1 MTGAKGGHLTVA
13 QGTAMYVG
21 AVLGTGVIALPAL
34 AADVAGPA
42 SLLAWLALVVLSAPL
57 AATFAALGA
66 RHPDAGGVAT
76 YARLAFGERLSAVVG
91 WCFYFAVPPGTT
103 AAALFAGAYVEQ
115 AVGGGQWTVV
125 LTALVL
131 LSSMALTNWVGLR
144 ASGAVQF
151 VLAGLLVLL
160 VLGSVLLAVPH
171 VDLGNL
177 TPFAPHGWVA
187 VASAAGMLVWSFAG
201 WEAITHLAQEFKR
214 PERDL
219 PRATGIAVAI
229 VGLLYLSVAF
239 AIISVLGP
247 AAADGEAP
255 LGQLIARTVGGDVK
269 VVAAVAAVLL
279 TVGSINAYMASA
291 SKLSAALARDGAFPA
306 RLSGGTVAGEVP
318 RRSLVVVV
326 ALCFLSLAVA
336 IGTGTG
342 AKLLVLL
349 TTGQFVAVYLI
360 GTAAALKLLPSR
372 SPAWFAALVA
382 FLGVVAL
389 TVATAVYMLW
399 PLLVTATA
407 LLFLRW
413 NRRRRGDPVRGTA
426 A

>member
-1 MTGAKGGHLTVA
+1 MTATKGGALTVG

-34 AADVAGPA
+34 AAEMAGPA

-66 RHPDAGGVAT
+66 RHPDAGGVST

-103 AAALFAGAYVEQ
+103 AAALFAGAYVEE
-115 AVGGGQWTVV
+115 AIGGGQWTVV
-125 LTALVL
+125 VTALTL
-131 LSSMALTNWVGLR
+131 LTSMAVTNWIGLR

-151 VLAGLLVLL
+151 VLAALLVFL

-171 VDLGNL
+171 VDMGNL
-177 TPFAPHGWVA
+177 TPFAPHGWLA
-187 VASAAGMLVWSFAG
+187 IAPAAGLLVWSFAG
-201 WEAITHLAQEFKR
+201 WEAITHLAQEFR
-214 PERDL
+214 NPQRDL
-219 PRATGIAVAI
+219 PRATGIAVTI

-239 AIISVLGP
+239 AIIAVLGP

-279 TVGSINAYMASA
+279 TIGSINAYMASA
-291 SKLSAALARDGAFPA
+291 SKLSAALARDGAFP
-306 RLSGGTVAGEVP
+306 RMLSGGTVAGEVP
-318 RRSLVVVV
+318 RRSLLVVV
-326 ALCFLSLAVA
+326 ALCFVSLAVA
-336 IGTGTG
+336 MGTGTG

-360 GTAAALKLLPSR
+360 GTAAALKLLPTR
-372 SPAWFAALVA
+372 SPAWYAALVA
-382 FLGVVAL
+382 FLGVVGL

-399 PLLVTATA
+399 PLVVTATA

-413 NRRRRGDPVRGTA
+413 NRKRRQDPVEEVVT
-426 A
+426 

>member
-1 MTGAKGGHLTVA
+1 MTATKGGRLTVG

-34 AADVAGPA
+34 AAEMAGPA

-66 RHPDAGGVAT
+66 RHPDAGGVST

-103 AAALFAGAYVEQ
+103 AAALFAGAYVEE

-125 LTALVL
+125 VTALTL
-131 LSSMALTNWVGLR
+131 LTSMAVTNWIGLR

-151 VLAGLLVLL
+151 VLAALLVFL

-171 VDLGNL
+171 VDMGNL
-177 TPFAPHGWVA
+177 TPFAPHGWLA
-187 VASAAGMLVWSFAG
+187 IAPAAGLLVWSFAG
-201 WEAITHLAQEFKR
+201 WEAITHLAQEFR
-214 PERDL
+214 NPQRDL
-219 PRATGIAVAI
+219 PRATGIAVTI

-239 AIISVLGP
+239 AIIAVLGP

-279 TVGSINAYMASA
+279 TIGSINAYMASA
-291 SKLSAALARDGAFPA
+291 SKLSAALARDGAFP
-306 RLSGGTVAGEVP
+306 RNLSGGTVAGEVP

-336 IGTGTG
+336 MGTGTG

-360 GTAAALKLLPSR
+360 GTAAALKLLPTR
-372 SPAWFAALVA
+372 SPAWYAALVA
-382 FLGVVAL
+382 FLGVVGL

-399 PLLVTATA
+399 PLVVTATA

-413 NRRRRGDPVRGTA
+413 NRKRRRDPVEEVVT
-426 A
+426 

>member
-1 MTGAKGGHLTVA
+1 MTGAKGGRLTVG

-34 AADVAGPA
+34 AADMAGPA
-42 SLLAWLALVVLSAPL
+42 SLLAWLALVLLSAPL
-57 AATFAALGA
+57 AATFAALGS
-66 RHPDAGGVAT
+66 RHPDAGGVST

-125 LTALVL
+125 VTALTL
-131 LSSMALTNWVGLR
+131 LTSMAVTNWIGLR

-151 VLAGLLVLL
+151 VLAALLVFL

-171 VDLGNL
+171 VDMGNL
-177 TPFAPHGWVA
+177 TPFAPHGWLA
-187 VASAAGMLVWSFAG
+187 IAPAAGLLVWSFAG
-201 WEAITHLAQEFKR
+201 WEAITHLAQEFR
-214 PERDL
+214 HPARDL

-239 AIISVLGP
+239 AIIAVLGP

-279 TVGSINAYMASA
+279 TIGSINAYMASA
-291 SKLSAALARDGAFPA
+291 SKLSAALARDGAFPH
-306 RLSGGTVAGEVP
+306 RLSGGAVAGEVP

-326 ALCFLSLAVA
+326 ALCYLSLAVA

-360 GTAAALKLLPSR
+360 GTAAALKILPTR
-372 SPAWFAALVA
+372 SPAWYAALVA
-382 FLGVVAL
+382 FLGVVGL

-399 PLLVTATA
+399 PLVVTVTA

-413 NRRRRGDPVRGTA
+413 NRKRRQDPVEEVVK
-426 A
+426 

>member
-1 MTGAKGGHLTVA
+1 MTATKGGRLTVG

-34 AADVAGPA
+34 AAEMAGPA

-66 RHPDAGGVAT
+66 RHPDAGGVST

-103 AAALFAGAYVEQ
+103 AAALFAGAYVEE

-125 LTALVL
+125 VTALTL
-131 LSSMALTNWVGLR
+131 LTSMAVTNWIGLR

-151 VLAGLLVLL
+151 VLAALLVFL

-171 VDLGNL
+171 VDMGNL
-177 TPFAPHGWVA
+177 TPFAPHGWLA
-187 VASAAGMLVWSFAG
+187 IAPAAGLLVWSFAG
-201 WEAITHLAQEFKR
+201 WEAITHLAQEFR
-214 PERDL
+214 NPQRDL
-219 PRATGIAVAI
+219 PRATGIAVTI

-239 AIISVLGP
+239 AIIAVLGP

-279 TVGSINAYMASA
+279 TIGSINAYMASA
-291 SKLSAALARDGAFPA
+291 SKLSAALARDGAFP
-306 RLSGGTVAGEVP
+306 RNLSGGTVAGEVP

-326 ALCFLSLAVA
+326 ALCFVSLAVA
-336 IGTGTG
+336 MGTGTG

-360 GTAAALKLLPSR
+360 GTAAALKLLPTR
-372 SPAWFAALVA
+372 SPAWYAALVA

-389 TVATAVYMLW
+389 TAATAVYMLW
-399 PLLVTATA
+399 PLVVTATA

-413 NRRRRGDPVRGTA
+413 NRKRRQDPVEEVVT
-426 A
+426 